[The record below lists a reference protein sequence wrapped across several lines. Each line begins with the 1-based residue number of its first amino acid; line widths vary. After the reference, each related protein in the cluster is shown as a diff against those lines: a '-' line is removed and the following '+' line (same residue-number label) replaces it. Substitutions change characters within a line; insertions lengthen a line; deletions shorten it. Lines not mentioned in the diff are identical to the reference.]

1 MHDDAFAGQATRSLL
16 NFYER
21 AVANSTAQ
29 FQRNINALNAISAS
43 IQANNAKSM
52 DTAARTAESYLDF
65 ASSATQL
72 SLRCMA
78 MGREATRKAATLG
91 DAGNLTPI
99 GEQTLMK
106 GFSDQMTQFSKA
118 LTSGASEMMESAL
131 IAVPKTNAAPPSP
144 AASLTETGH

>member
-1 MHDDAFAGQATRSLL
+1 MHEEAFAGQATRSFL

-21 AVANSTAQ
+21 AVTNSTAQ
-29 FQRNINALNAISAS
+29 LQRNIKALNVIGNS

-52 DTAARTAESYLDF
+52 DTAARTAQSYLDF

-91 DAGNLTPI
+91 NGANLTSI

-106 GFSDQMTQFSKA
+106 RFSDQMTQFNKA
-118 LTSGASEMMESAL
+118 LTSSASEMMETALSA
-131 IAVPKTNAAPPSP
+131 PKSNTPPPAP
-144 AASLTETGH
+144 ADSLTETEH